1 MRRLQFYV
9 ERSSASATS
18 IHWAEHLNVA
28 DGTKAE
34 TFRTFLRVRRKD
46 MSRLMPIKAAIDRR
60 AIVIACRCCDLR

>member
-34 TFRTFLRVRRKD
+34 TFRTFLRVGAKT
-46 MSRLMPIKAAIDRR
+46 
-60 AIVIACRCCDLR
+60 